1 MSLPQPALDV
11 EPSEKVLSLRR
22 QRQQQHQRSLR
33 SARFR
38 ATGWELTGRLT
49 VNLMLTLVALAALAK
64 LIPYYQTQ
72 RQVLQELEASIG
84 TLQIHNQRLRSDFI
98 RYFDPA
104 QTSQVLQENGA
115 RESAQHV
122 PIVWVDQ
129 LPTQLNDPAASSPEA
144 SAEVAPTETAP
155 ID

>member
-1 MSLPQPALDV
+1 MSLPQPTLDV

-22 QRQQQHQRSLR
+22 QRQQQYQRSLR

-84 TLQIHNQRLRSDFI
+84 TLQVHNQRLRSDFI

-115 RESAQHV
+115 RESAQHI

-129 LPTQLNDPAASSPEA
+129 IPNQPIGVAASPPDAPADDTPLEPTI
-144 SAEVAPTETAP
+144 AE
-155 ID
+155 

>member
-1 MSLPQPALDV
+1 MSLPQSAFDV

-22 QRQQQHQRSLR
+22 QRQQQYQRSLR

-49 VNLMLTLVALAALAK
+49 VNVMLTLVALAALAK
-64 LIPYYQTQ
+64 LIPYAQTQ

-84 TLQIHNQRLRSDFI
+84 TLQIHNHRLRSDFI

-104 QTSQVLQENGA
+104 QASQVLQENEA
-115 RESAQHV
+115 RESTQHI

-129 LPTQLNDPAASSPEA
+129 MPNRPSDNDASSGELPAEGTPPE
-144 SAEVAPTETAP
+144 PTTEE
-155 ID
+155 

>member
-1 MSLPQPALDV
+1 MPLPPPALDV

-38 ATGWELTGRLT
+38 ATGWELTGRLA

-72 RQVLQELEASIG
+72 RQVLQELETSIG
-84 TLQIHNQRLRSDFI
+84 TLQIHNQGLLSDFV

-115 RESAQHV
+115 RESAQHI

-129 LPTQLNDPAASSPEA
+129 VPTQLHDPAVDAADAAVESPPSE
-144 SAEVAPTETAP
+144 PDTAN
-155 ID
+155 